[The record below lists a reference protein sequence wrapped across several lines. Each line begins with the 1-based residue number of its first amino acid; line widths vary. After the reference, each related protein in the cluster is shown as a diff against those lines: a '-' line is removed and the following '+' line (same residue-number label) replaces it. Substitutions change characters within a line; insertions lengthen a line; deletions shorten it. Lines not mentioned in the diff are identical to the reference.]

1 MIMVIM
7 TVNIITV
14 TVVMWIAPAVLL
26 IGNFLQR

>member
-14 TVVMWIAPAVLL
+14 VVVMWIALAVIVRAILL
-26 IGNFLQR
+26 